1 MNKTIIPLGK
11 HVTVRPAPAES
22 RESAAGIITPA
33 NEKMKDKCEGT
44 IVAIGDEVTHL
55 KVGDEIIYEQYSNST
70 EIKFSGSKNEV
81 DLLILHTDDIV
92 GKWSDG
98 KIKKQK

>member
-33 NEKMKDKCEGT
+33 NEKMKDKC
-44 IVAIGDEVTHL
+44 
-55 KVGDEIIYEQYSNST
+55 
-70 EIKFSGSKNEV
+70 
-81 DLLILHTDDIV
+81 
-92 GKWSDG
+92 
-98 KIKKQK
+98 